1 MKNTPRVRAKEDEM
15 PETKGYDVKRAVR
28 VLSNG
33 FVDSYAVTWPGG
45 GISGL
50 TYDASCSVATRKAL
64 EMGIPLLYETKSG
77 QQ

>member
-1 MKNTPRVRAKEDEM
+1 M

-50 TYDASCSVATRKAL
+50 TYAASCSVATRKAL

-77 QQ
+77 QEPESR

>member
-1 MKNTPRVRAKEDEM
+1 MTQAVEERRNAVTI
-15 PETKGYDVKRAVR
+15 YQVR

>member
-1 MKNTPRVRAKEDEM
+1 M